1 MSKNKLIVKN
11 TIFLTIRTLFSLLV
25 AFYTTR
31 VVLHQLGVSD
41 YGLFSV
47 IYGTV
52 AFFVFIVSAMND
64 SVQRF
69 ISINLGGNNYA
80 AVSNILK
87 NSILI
92 YFLGGMFFCLVLI
105 AIRGYVVENVLTIDV
120 NSLPTAKTIYI
131 IALLSI
137 FVSIIQT
144 PFNAL
149 VLAHEKMS
157 FYAYMTIFDSLS
169 KLIVAFIL
177 VVLPYN
183 KLVIYSLLLL
193 FSSLISFTI
202 YIVYCYKNF
211 PQSFKGGKFSKKI
224 LTDITMFSF
233 WNTFGN
239 FAYVCRTQGINI
251 AINIFFATTVNAAY
265 ALSSTILNAIN
276 SLTQSLV
283 SAIRPQ
289 IFKSYS
295 EMNEERYLTLVTS
308 GSKYTFSFL
317 FLISCP
323 VLICTKELL
332 SLWLVNIPPY
342 TIGFVRFVI
351 IVALIDSFSSSII
364 AGVQAVGKIKI
375 YQLTVSFFVFISLPF
390 AYLFFKLGF
399 SPFSAYIPLIITSL
413 INLFLRSYFL
423 ARYTKFDFIAYFY
436 GIVLPC
442 IFTASAAYSIS
453 YYINTLLSPE
463 GIMLT
468 LLSCSFYSF
477 IYLIFAF
484 VFVVSNLEKKIILSA
499 VISKYNA
506 FSMKK

>member
-69 ISINLGGNNYA
+69 ISINLGGNNHA

-193 FSSLISFTI
+193 F
-202 YIVYCYKNF
+202 
-211 PQSFKGGKFSKKI
+211 
-224 LTDITMFSF
+224 
-233 WNTFGN
+233 
-239 FAYVCRTQGINI
+239 
-251 AINIFFATTVNAAY
+251 
-265 ALSSTILNAIN
+265 
-276 SLTQSLV
+276 
-283 SAIRPQ
+283 
-289 IFKSYS
+289 
-295 EMNEERYLTLVTS
+295 
-308 GSKYTFSFL
+308 
-317 FLISCP
+317 
-323 VLICTKELL
+323 
-332 SLWLVNIPPY
+332 
-342 TIGFVRFVI
+342 
-351 IVALIDSFSSSII
+351 
-364 AGVQAVGKIKI
+364 
-375 YQLTVSFFVFISLPF
+375 
-390 AYLFFKLGF
+390 
-399 SPFSAYIPLIITSL
+399 
-413 INLFLRSYFL
+413 
-423 ARYTKFDFIAYFY
+423 
-436 GIVLPC
+436 
-442 IFTASAAYSIS
+442 
-453 YYINTLLSPE
+453 
-463 GIMLT
+463 
-468 LLSCSFYSF
+468 
-477 IYLIFAF
+477 
-484 VFVVSNLEKKIILSA
+484 
-499 VISKYNA
+499 
-506 FSMKK
+506 